1 MRHAEV
7 CYTVGNQNENTLV
20 CWTRG
25 DVVVRRLT
33 VDCAA
38 KVHIHAG
45 LVNCLCSEK
54 LSYDAS
60 QIAPTLQIWIF
71 IVALVGIGDGRLI
84 LN

>member
-20 CWTRG
+20 CRARG

-38 KVHIHAG
+38 KVQIHTG
-45 LVNCLCSEK
+45 PVDCLCSEK
-54 LSYDAS
+54 LSNDAS
-60 QIAPTLQIWIF
+60 QITPVVQI
-71 IVALVGIGDGRLI
+71 
-84 LN
+84 